1 MPIRRQTDAA
11 GENNS
16 HHSTKYRI
24 EEALG
29 DLIDNCIDAE
39 AKVIQIFIYD
49 QDYTAAGSPKVQG
62 VNEKNYPN
70 GLKNLYDKQLYLT
83 VLDDGNGMNS
93 EEMNDALIY
102 GHRRD
107 YEDYELGHF
116 GVGLKNST
124 MSQAYEATI
133 ISKQNSEINTVRIS
147 SVHIQSTGED
157 QLLVEDDLQNIY
169 PWMSNTD
176 GYKMARRE
184 LSLQKSGTAVLLEG
198 MHKIEREIGK
208 EVDRDDYIDEIISRL
223 KSQIGL
229 TFHRYLTGKAK
240 IKRTD
245 GTFKQIDRIKILIN
259 GAPIHPLD
267 PFFSDFTDSAT
278 NHWTLKRKLFTKT
291 LVDGEEVQLDASAYI
306 IPKQTEINTNSKAK
320 ILENKLL
327 KVRPK
332 ISRGELQGIYLFR
345 HQRLIDFASKDPWKT
360 LGKSHTSTV
369 VGRWEIHLPPHEP
382 HQLGDLDFTLDKTKT
397 DTSFGETT
405 KESLIDYWSSSTF
418 SWHPLDFSAVGT
430 KKRMEFRTAESSFKT
445 NGIKMQ

>member
-1 MPIRRQTDAA
+1 M
-11 GENNS
+11 
-16 HHSTKYRI
+16 
-24 EEALG
+24 
-29 DLIDNCIDAE
+29 
-39 AKVIQIFIYD
+39 
-49 QDYTAAGSPKVQG
+49 
-62 VNEKNYPN
+62 
-70 GLKNLYDKQLYLT
+70 
-83 VLDDGNGMNS
+83 
-93 EEMNDALIY
+93 
-102 GHRRD
+102 
-107 YEDYELGHF
+107 
-116 GVGLKNST
+116 
-124 MSQAYEATI
+124 
-133 ISKQNSEINTVRIS
+133 RIS

-306 IPKQTEINTNSKAK
+306 IPKQTEIQPKAK
-320 ILENKLL
+320 ILEKKLL

-405 KESLIDYWSSSTF
+405 KESLIDYFSSSTF

-430 KKRMEFRTAESSFKT
+430 KKRMEFRTARSPSKPMELKCSDCVLFGHANNLTKMPAVNPPIPGGTGGSGGTGGTGGSGGSGGSGGTGGSGGSGGTGGSGTAEIKEVGVGDLTKADGSKVKINFKPPLF
-445 NGIKMQ
+445 NGVKDWFKQQP